1 MQIKYLEIVGG
12 AFVLLATVSNFY
24 ASEFSD
30 TKTLEEE
37 RCRIRLQKIA
47 NARNTKFD
55 QDEVNRML
63 LFAAGDDDQV
73 AVDLLLNFPEEL
85 LRPNQEGVNWALSE
99 AVRKNNQLM
108 VELMINREEGELRP
122 DQQGINSALCR
133 ATRNENQKLMEFLLN
148 REEWE
153 LKPDQHGVNLAV
165 SVAALHGY
173 KKQLE
178 WFFNG
183 EKCGR
188 ICPNQDGINR
198 AYRAALSGKQR
209 EIAGLLKP
217 HVRVEVGS
225 QRKLN
230 N

>member
-1 MQIKYLEIVGG
+1 MLIKNLKIVCG

-24 ASEFSD
+24 ASEFSED
-30 TKTLEEE
+30 MDSRVNEHLLY
-37 RCRIRLQKIA
+37 LQKIT
-47 NARNTKFD
+47 NARKTRFD
-55 QDEVNRML
+55 QDDVNKML
-63 LFAAGDDDQV
+63 LSAAGNDDQV
-73 AVDLLLNFPEEL
+73 VVDLLLNFPEEL

-108 VELMINREEGELRP
+108 VELMINREEWELRP
-122 DQQGINSALCR
+122 DQHGI
-133 ATRNENQKLMEFLLN
+133 
-148 REEWE
+148 
-153 LKPDQHGVNLAV
+153 NLAV

-173 KKQLE
+173 TQQLE

-183 EKCGR
+183 EKDGR

-217 HVRVEVGS
+217 HVRVEVDH
-225 QRKLN
+225 
-230 N
+230 

>member
-1 MQIKYLEIVGG
+1 MQIKYFKVVGG

-30 TKTLEEE
+30 AKTFEEE
-37 RCRIRLQKIA
+37 KCRMCLQKITD
-47 NARNTKFD
+47 ARNTKFD

-63 LFAAGDDDQV
+63 LSAAGNDDQV

-122 DQQGINSALCR
+122 DQQGINSALCK
-133 ATRNENQKLMEFLLN
+133 ATRNNNRKMVENLLN
-148 REEWE
+148 REEGE
-153 LKPDQHGVNLAV
+153 LRPDQHGVNLAV

-173 KKQLE
+173 TQQLE

-183 EKCGR
+183 EKDGR

-198 AYRAALSGKQR
+198 AYRAALSGKQY
-209 EIAGLLKP
+209 EIADLLKP
-217 HVRVEVGS
+217 HVRVKVDH
-225 QRKLN
+225 KK
-230 N
+230 